1 MWHPLTDIGISFIF
15 GVMKQ
20 SKMIQRSV
28 AVPEAID
35 QLALSMLQD
44 DPDMTYSMAI
54 RRILRAGKQNI
65 EEQRS
70 QTTSTADG
78 RK

>member
-1 MWHPLTDIGISFIF
+1 
-15 GVMKQ
+15 MKQ